1 MSSYNVA
8 MASKITGLTRR
19 QIIYLDEQNV
29 VKPSASPAMGRGY
42 ARLYD
47 FVDLVQ
53 LRVLKALRDQ
63 GLSLQRVRKAVA
75 YLRKNFPAQKPL
87 ADFRLLTDGETVF
100 SLVRDSDERAIID
113 TLRQGQVVHSIA
125 LGALMNEVRTEM
137 EALTLP
143 RPARVRV
150 SGQRFEVVIERD
162 TEAGGYVAECR
173 AMPGCASQGDT
184 LEETVANIREAIEG
198 VLEARGAR
206 EKEEPK
212 RARGK
217 RRRAGKVA

>member
-8 MASKITGLTRR
+8 MASRITGLTPR

-63 GLSLQRVRKAVA
+63 GLSLQRIRRALA
-75 YLRKNFPAQKPL
+75 YLRKHFPTDKPL
-87 ADFRLLTDGETVF
+87 AHLRFLTDGETVF
-100 SLVRDSDERAIID
+100 VLVNDSDRRAIVD
-113 TLRQGQVVHSIA
+113 ALRQGQVVHAIA
-125 LGALMNEVRTEM
+125 LGDLMNEVRGRM
-137 EALTLP
+137 EALSVP
-143 RPARVRV
+143 RKARVRLG
-150 SGQRFEVVIERD
+150 GQRFEVVIERD
-162 TEAGGYVAECR
+162 TEAGGYVAECP

-184 LEETVANIREAIEG
+184 LEETIANIREAIAG
-198 VLEARGAR
+198 VLEARAAR
-206 EKEEPK
+206 EKAPRK
-212 RARGK
+212 AGRK
-217 RRRAGKVA
+217 RRRADVV